1 MIARRRDVL
10 YDLVSDVTRIG
21 EWSPI
26 CTTCWW
32 DLGDGPRAGAWFTGR
47 NEPRKG
53 SGDPRSPWETRA
65 EVTVAHRGREFAFVV
80 GGSWIRWSYKFADAL
95 GGTQV
100 TETWT
105 CLPQGIKRF
114 RERFGDDADDQIT
127 QRAGGA
133 YLGMAETLAA
143 IKRVAEEE

>member
-1 MIARRRDVL
+1 M
-10 YDLVSDVTRIG
+10 
-21 EWSPI
+21 
-26 CTTCWW
+26 
-32 DLGDGPRAGAWFTGR
+32 
-47 NEPRKG
+47 
-53 SGDPRSPWETRA
+53 
-65 EVTVAHRGREFAFVV
+65 TVAHRGREFAFVV